1 MFILSVC
8 LCYRFIVWHCIYPII
23 NYKGIW
29 WYDCNVYLFFLTEI
43 SGWWQISGMSGSEG
57 QGTHIGACHLLAL
70 DAEPFDCA
78 HMDAQHNF
86 DQVAFFI
93 LCLPF
98 HVC

>member
-1 MFILSVC
+1 
-8 LCYRFIVWHCIYPII
+8 
-23 NYKGIW
+23 
-29 WYDCNVYLFFLTEI
+29 
-43 SGWWQISGMSGSEG
+43 MSGSEG